1 MREQLKL
8 LEELQQID
16 AKLQEIESALS
27 SLPAK
32 LESLKE
38 DVGRVEGLLQGERQ
52 QLAEVV
58 HYKEERETSVKADH
72 DQINKSKAKLSQVRN
87 SKEYMASQREL
98 EITRKSASER
108 EEELIKLMEAIEQ
121 FQCSIEVHEEE
132 LKALKDHV
140 IEEEKETAEK
150 IALLERAKKEQ
161 HVERDRMAATIQ
173 KDVLSKYEMI
183 RRRRGLAVVAARHG
197 VCSGCNMHVP
207 PQLSNILQGGNTI
220 EYCPSCQRIIYFE
233 QVEAAP
239 HDL

>member
-16 AKLQEIESALS
+16 AKLHETEIALS

-32 LESLKE
+32 LQSLKE
-38 DVGRVEGLLQGERQ
+38 DVGRVESLLQGERQ

-58 HYKEERETSVKADH
+58 HYKEEREASVRTDH
-72 DQINKSKAKLSQVRN
+72 EQVSKSKAKLSQVRN

-98 EITRKSASER
+98 EVTRKSAGDR
-108 EEELIKLMEAIEQ
+108 EEELIKLMDAIEQ
-121 FQCSIEVHEEE
+121 FQRSIKVHEEE

-140 IEEEKETAEK
+140 IEEEEETTQK
-150 IALLERAKKEQ
+150 ISLLEGAKKEQ
-161 HVERDRMAATIQ
+161 QTERDRMASTIQ
-173 KDVLSKYEMI
+173 KDVLYKYETI

-197 VCSGCNMHVP
+197 ICSGCNMHVP
-207 PQLSNILQGGNTI
+207 PQLYNILQGGTTI

-233 QVEAAP
+233 QGEV
-239 HDL
+239 